1 MGSSSGAAR
10 ATWWQI
16 TGYSARSATT
26 SRSTRSIPIIRPSGP
41 WYATTS
47 SATPGVDDIGV
58 GTDVNG
64 NPAAVTDTL
73 ILRNTAIGAGDD
85 GIDVDSAETTLTRNG
100 AFRNDDLGIEAVP
113 GVTDGGGNKAAGNGN
128 PLQCT
133 NVFCR

>member
-1 MGSSSGAAR
+1 VVRGNYVRDA
-10 ATWWQI
+10 
-16 TGYSARSATT
+16 
-26 SRSTRSIPIIRPSGP
+26 
-41 WYATTS
+41 
-47 SATPGVDDIGV
+47 GVDDIGV

-73 ILRNTAIGAGDD
+73 ILRNTATGAGDD
-85 GIDVDSAETTLTRNG
+85 GIDVDSVATTLTRNG
-100 AFRNDDLGIEAVP
+100 AFRNHDLGIEAVP